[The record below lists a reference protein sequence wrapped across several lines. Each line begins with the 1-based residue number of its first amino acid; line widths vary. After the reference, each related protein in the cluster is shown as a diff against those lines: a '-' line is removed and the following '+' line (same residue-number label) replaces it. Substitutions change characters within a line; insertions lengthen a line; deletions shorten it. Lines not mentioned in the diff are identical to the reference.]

1 MSIELEK
8 VDRKQDDDSV
18 EVAADPVVT
27 NETVPTRAKEKKV
40 SWSMTDFQMIR
51 PTYYRLSVNSARLLE
66 IAKQCK
72 AKESGMHYLVVILS
86 LTSSF
91 ISALPGINDTVRT
104 YITSIFTLCSALLSG
119 WMTKKGY
126 GQKAGKYYSAYQEYK
141 DLLTILD
148 NVMVS
153 LKSDRDYESFNYLIS
168 KVEGKYEIFLPI
180 DVIDVERIEKICMEK
195 FYVLERRVAEAEREA
210 VRAVHKKF
218 IDRKSYVYQHESKL
232 NMYRQY
238 IFHETVKN
246 HRPISNL
253 LTCSEYED
261 WCRTH
266 HAEKYREITRVYDR
280 YVQQQIGRFYLLNG
294 DFNGPKI
301 ELELATHPIFALSD
315 AEFYLAVND
324 KFLTLQ
330 QRIRD
335 RTYEASDE
343 APRADENYSLDG

>member
-1 MSIELEK
+1 MDNSEHFDRKDNDSSESSPETNNGPEPETVKPRTREK
-8 VDRKQDDDSV
+8 VLWSV
-18 EVAADPVVT
+18 REF
-27 NETVPTRAKEKKV
+27 E
-40 SWSMTDFQMIR
+40 MMR
-51 PTYYRLSVNSARLLE
+51 PTYYRLSLNSARLLE

-72 AKESGMHYLVVILS
+72 AKESTMHYMVVILS

-91 ISALPGINDTVRT
+91 VAALQGINETVRA
-104 YITSIFTLCSALLSG
+104 YITSAFTLISALLSG
-119 WMTKKGY
+119 WMSKKGY
-126 GQKAGKYYSAYQEYK
+126 GQRAGKYYSAYQEYK

-168 KVEGKYEIFLPI
+168 KVEGKYEIILPI
-180 DVIDVERIEKICMEK
+180 DIIDVERIERNCTEK
-195 FYVLERRVAEAEREA
+195 FHVVERRVADAEREA
-210 VRAVHKKF
+210 IRTVHKKF

-246 HRPISNL
+246 NRTASNL
-253 LTCSEYED
+253 LTCTEYED
-261 WCRTH
+261 WCRTNH
-266 HAEKYREITRVYDR
+266 SEKYREITRVYDR

-294 DFNGPKI
+294 EFNTSKI

-315 AEFYLAVND
+315 AEFYLTVND
-324 KFLTLQ
+324 KFLLLQ

-335 RTYEASDE
+335 RTYELTDE